1 MMNDILK
8 GLNNEQKKAV
18 LATDNALVIACP
30 GSGKTRVLTRKIAY
44 ELNQITSSKQMI
56 VAFTFTTN
64 AAEEIYSR
72 VEEMDLSTENLWIG
86 TFHSFCSQWIIKPYG
101 MYHNELNLGFSY
113 ATDYYQNK
121 VLKEIKAES
130 GLKFFDN
137 VNTKFNRAGEYTNK
151 IHKFN
156 EVAKLYHQ
164 RLKEEKLIDYNQII
178 YFSYQLIKT
187 HPKISINL
195 SNLFK
200 YILVDEY
207 QDTQDLQY
215 GIIGEIIK
223 NSHGKSKL
231 FMVGDPEQNI
241 YSSIGGIAK
250 TKDEIQ
256 KDLGDNKLVE
266 VKLNGNYRSTQRIVD
281 FCKSFQL
288 EQREVV
294 SLAVLKNSRGI
305 ITFDDKIHSNE
316 VTDEIANLVRSYINK
331 GHAPNEICIA
341 APQWFML
348 NQGVRKL
355 KQALPDIAF
364 AAPDLTPLPKQ
375 TDNFYSK
382 LSRILC
388 TPSSPKMYL
397 HRLRWS
403 KEIVEQ
409 LNETC
414 NSSWPNNKSSCI
426 KLLNLMKRCKSHQSN
441 IREYLEQSFEMIM
454 VELNLD
460 FYTYPDLALMYQLFF
475 EQLDEKLKI
484 PEYPQDIN
492 SILNLH
498 EPKTGIAIKSF
509 HGVKG
514 EEYETVIAFGLL
526 EGYIPHWNEISDRT
540 VSKRLLYV
548 LCSRAKKNLHLF
560 SETNRYTGKGYP
572 YKTNRELKNV
582 EFEYD

>member
-1 MMNDILK
+1 MNDILK
-8 GLNNEQKKAV
+8 DLNNNQKKAV

-44 ELNQITSSKQMI
+44 ELNQITSTKQMI

-72 VEEMDLSTENLWIG
+72 VEEMNLPTENLWIG

-101 MYHNELNLGFSY
+101 MYHSELNLGFSY

-121 VLKEIKAES
+121 VLNEIKS
-130 GLKFFDN
+130 KYGLKFFHE

-156 EVAKLYHQ
+156 EVSKLYHQ

-200 YILVDEY
+200 YILVDEF

-215 GIIGEIIK
+215 AIIGEIIK
-223 NSHGKSKL
+223 NSHGKSNL

-250 TKDEIQ
+250 TKEEIQ
-256 KDLGDNKLVE
+256 KDLGNNKLVE
-266 VKLNGNYRSTQRIVD
+266 IKLNGNFRSTQRIVD

-294 SLAVLKNSRGI
+294 SLAVIKNSHGI
-305 ITFDDKIHSNE
+305 ITFNDKIHYE
-316 VTDEIANLVRSYINK
+316 RVTDEIAKLVRSYITK
-331 GHAPNEICIA
+331 GHALHEICIA

-355 KQALPDIAF
+355 KQALPEIAF
-364 AAPDLTPLPKQ
+364 ATPELTPLPKQ

-388 TPSSPKMYL
+388 TPSSPNLYL

-403 KEIVEQ
+403 KEIIEQ

-414 NSSWPNNKSSCI
+414 NFSWSNNKSSCM
-426 KLLNLMKRCKSHQSN
+426 KLLNLVKRCKSNRSN
-441 IREYLEQSFEMIM
+441 IREFLEQSFDMIM
-454 VELNLD
+454 AELNLNFD
-460 FYTYPDLALMYQLFF
+460 KFPNLELMYQLFF
-475 EQLDEKLKI
+475 EQLDEKLNI
-484 PEYPQDIN
+484 PEYPQDID
-492 SILNLH
+492 SILNLY
-498 EPKTGIAIKSF
+498 EPKMGIAIKSF

-526 EGYIPHWNEISDRT
+526 EGYVPHWNEISDRT
-540 VSKRLLYV
+540 ISKRLLYV

-560 SETNRYTGKGYP
+560 SETGRYTKKGYP
-572 YKTNRELKNV
+572 YETNMELKTV
-582 EFEYD
+582 EFKFD